1 MKVTMA
7 TKSLR
12 RQAGL
17 TLVELMVALLLSL
30 ILLYGVVTVFT
41 ANKETFRVQ
50 EGLSRV
56 QETGRYAIQAIGRD
70 LRRAGYGGC
79 DTRSGFVRNTLG
91 NTNWQTM
98 LGNPVRGFNSAGG
111 AWAPVWDAAN
121 PPTDALP
128 ASPPMA
134 AASDLLVVNYVEP
147 QGIRVNS
154 HPTPTSNLSVSSV
167 GDFAAGDLGMVADC
181 RDAAIFQVT
190 GIAAGVVQTGGA
202 NLGKKFT
209 GAEALKLTDRIYY
222 VATGAGGEPSLW
234 RADNGGAPQELA
246 EGVEA
251 LQVLYGEDTNSDGIA
266 DAYRTANAV
275 TDWTAVTVVRV
286 ALVVRSAN
294 NVQRTAA
301 APAFFPFNENQLNVT
316 DRRLRKRFTAT
327 VVLRSPMP

>member
-147 QGIRVNS
+147 LGIRVNS
-154 HPTPTSNLSVSSV
+154 HSTPTSNLSVSSE

-190 GIAAGVVQTGGA
+190 GTAAGVVQTGGA

-209 GAEALKLTDRIYY
+209 GAELLKLTDRIYY

-301 APAFFPFNENQLNVT
+301 APTFFPFNENQLNVT